1 MKTVLLSI
9 AFTFTLF
16 IALATNTDNGG
27 SKKASAEKSTPVK
40 TKAVKGQKIIMCQVL
55 EVKDGDQTAMMAVFA
70 EITVNNSSKE
80 AVARNSQL
88 IKKERSYLGHM
99 FFADVDVVEDVTV
112 VEDVASHIKILK
124 EKYNGI
130 KLWSVLSADQLKR

>member
-9 AFTFTLF
+9 SF
-16 IALATNTDNGG
+16 ILILSTGFAANTDNGG
-27 SKKASAEKSTPVK
+27 GKKSVAVKNTPAK

-55 EVKDGDQTAMMAVFA
+55 EVKDGDQTATMAVFA
-70 EITVNNSSKE
+70 EITVDNSSKE
-80 AVARNSQL
+80 AITRNSQL

-112 VEDVASHIKILK
+112 VEDVASHMKLLK

-130 KLWSVLSADQLKR
+130 KLWSVLSADQIKK